1 MPEYLSPGV
10 YIEEVDTGPRPIE
23 GVGTTTAAFV
33 GLAPYSE
40 ARDVNTPVLITS
52 WSQYLERFGKADASG
67 RSDPHLPGAYLSH
80 AVYGFFQ
87 NGGTRCYVTRILPPA
102 VLKLLPTACEIPA
115 KQGAD
120 RPALTI
126 NADGPIP
133 ANLRFTVEYPPELEG
148 KSNTFRLRV
157 QVGRE
162 AAESYDL
169 TLGQASEPAPTP
181 APPATEPA
189 EPPGDGS
196 TTTAEPG
203 RPRGPVKGQ
212 GTPPPRRPA
221 LKELVLGTTT
231 VSIQEA
237 QGAGVV
243 AARQP
248 KPGSYLLEM
257 PQRFEAHQ
265 IEQREII
272 GDASQRTGV
281 NGMEI
286 AEDAT
291 MLCFPD
297 LMSPLLHGGNGQLN
311 HTLITAVQ
319 QAMITHCENMQ
330 DRIAILDAPRDMTPQ
345 AVGRWRRDETNYN
358 SMFAA
363 LYYPWLTVRGPD
375 GRPMDIPPSGHIAG
389 VYARTDS
396 TRGVH
401 KAPANEVIR
410 DVLRVAT
417 PISKGEQDT
426 LNPYGVNCI
435 RPFTGRGVLV
445 WGARTLSDNA
455 AWRYV
460 NVRRLFNYVEG
471 SIERGLQ
478 WVVFEPN
485 DPDLWARVRRDV
497 SAFLTGVWRDGMLF
511 GRSPAEAF
519 YVKCDEELNPRDVR
533 ERGQLIVEVGLAPV
547 RPAEF
552 VIFRFKQWTGG
563 GEQQ

>member
-1 MPEYLSPGV
+1 MPEYLSPGI

-52 WSQYLERFGKADASG
+52 WSQYLERFGKPDAYG

-102 VLKLLPTACEIPA
+102 VLKLLPAACEIPA
-115 KQGAD
+115 VQGAD

-126 NADGPIP
+126 SADGPIP
-133 ANLRFTVEYPPELEG
+133 ANLRFAVEYPQELEG
-148 KSNTFRLRV
+148 KSNTFRLRI

-162 AAESYDL
+162 PTESYDL
-169 TLGQASEPAPTP
+169 TLGQPGE
-181 APPATEPA
+181 PATEAPA
-189 EPPGDGS
+189 GVPAPEGTEAAEGGRTKAQVKSAGTAGS
-196 TTTAEPG
+196 A
-203 RPRGPVKGQ
+203 
-212 GTPPPRRPA
+212 RRAA
-221 LKELVLGTTT
+221 LKEFVLGPTT
-231 VSIQEA
+231 VSLQESS
-237 QGAGVV
+237 GG
-243 AARQP
+243 RLP
-248 KPGSYLLEM
+248 RPGTYLLEM
-257 PQRFEAHQ
+257 PQQFEARQ
-265 IEQREII
+265 LEQREIV

-297 LMSPLLHGGNGQLN
+297 LMSPLLHGGDRQLN

-319 QAMITHCENMQ
+319 QAMITHCERMQ
-330 DRIAILDAPRDMTPQ
+330 DRIAILDTPPGLAAQ

-363 LYYPWLTVRGPD
+363 LYYPWLTIRGSD

-389 VYARTDS
+389 VYARTDI

-410 DVLRVAT
+410 DVLRVAA
-417 PISKGEQDT
+417 PISKGEQDM

-435 RPFTGRGVLV
+435 RPFAGRGVLV

-497 SAFLTGVWRDGMLF
+497 SAFLTGVWREGMLF
-511 GRSPAEAF
+511 GRAPAEAF